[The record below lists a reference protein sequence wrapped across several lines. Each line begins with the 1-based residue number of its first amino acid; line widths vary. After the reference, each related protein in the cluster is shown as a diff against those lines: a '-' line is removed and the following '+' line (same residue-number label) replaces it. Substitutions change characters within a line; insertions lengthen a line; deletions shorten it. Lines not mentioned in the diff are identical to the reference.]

1 MSDDKLKIHTGFR
14 ISKRNLDFI
23 ENTGKNLGLTKTG
36 VVDMFITILRNNPN
50 ELGQLLQKA
59 VKESK

>member
-1 MSDDKLKIHTGFR
+1 MSDDNLKIHTGFR
-14 ISKRNLDFI
+14 ISKPNLEFI

-50 ELGQLLQKA
+50 ALGQLLQKA